1 MTWVSSNNGIFENA
15 LKRKECWKILSNF
28 ERNNHDIQEELSQL
42 SWSFIVLFHVKHY
55 ADI

>member
-1 MTWVSSNNGIFENA
+1 MTWVSSNDGIFENA

>member
-1 MTWVSSNNGIFENA
+1 MQ
-15 LKRKECWKILSNF
+15 SNF
-28 ERNNHDIQEELSQL
+28 ESNYHDIQEELSQI